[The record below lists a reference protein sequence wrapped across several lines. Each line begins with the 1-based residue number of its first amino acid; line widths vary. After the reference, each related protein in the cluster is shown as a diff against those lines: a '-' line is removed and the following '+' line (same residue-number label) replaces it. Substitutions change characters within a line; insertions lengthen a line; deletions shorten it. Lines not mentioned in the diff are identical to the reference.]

1 MAFSCEK
8 EEAIALT
15 SICAVTNPTEE
26 LGWLKAEIENREQST
41 SDINKYFYIQQA
53 EYNGQAI
60 FIYNN
65 CCPMCNT
72 IIPAYNCQGELLFY
86 LNQDTEESKK
96 IENTKIIWQP
106 EDFACTVN
114 KLFFIYD
121 STKKKAFLFR
131 QNRNAFFFH
140 Y

>member
-1 MAFSCEK
+1 MKKILLFATCISLMAFSCEK
-8 EEAIALT
+8 EEAIVLT

-26 LGWLKAEIENREQST
+26 LAWLKAEINSREQST

-53 EYNGQAI
+53 EYNGQVI

-86 LNQDTEESKK
+86 LNQDLEESKK
-96 IENTKIIWQP
+96 IKNTKVIWQP
-106 EDFACTVN
+106 KDFACTG
-114 KLFFIYD
+114 
-121 STKKKAFLFR
+121 
-131 QNRNAFFFH
+131 Q
-140 Y
+140 